1 MKLSATIKNGII
13 EIICLLYLL
22 LFVYAAVSKLLDFEN
37 FQVQLGQS
45 PLLSAFAGWVSYGVL
60 IVELSIALLLLVPRF
75 RLVGLF
81 AAFSLMVMFTTYI
94 IIILNFSSFVPCS
107 CGGILEKMG
116 WTEHLIF
123 NIVFVLLAA
132 VGILLLAGGVSE
144 ERRILNPAALAT
156 IFSVLLLFSIGIIV
170 TLFLLS
176 EEIIHSRNNF
186 VRRFPKHPTA
196 LQNSME
202 LPFDTY
208 YIAGYDQGF
217 IYLGNRSAP
226 LLVTII
232 DIALQ
237 SSREIRIDLPQ
248 NEFPF
253 ITPKL
258 KVVPPNF
265 YFTDGTVPCI
275 YSGSIKTWKAKL
287 RLYKNTY
294 FSIFEPISI
303 EKAAI
308 RAIGINSKERLIG
321 TIDLANK
328 NKLKLNDNLLQKQID
343 GFFDTDGMLLYNRQL
358 DTLLYTYYYRNTFLK
373 IHPSL
378 TSYSVV
384 NTIDTI
390 SQAQVKIATIESKG
404 ITTLAQQPLLVNKN
418 TATYGHYL
426 FVDAAL
432 IGKYEPKELWQKAS
446 IIDVYDLTNN
456 KYIFSFYIY
465 NKGDQKMTEFIVI
478 NDLVISLFGKH
489 LKVEKLNT
497 TYYIPWSN

>member
-1 MKLSATIKNGII
+1 
-13 EIICLLYLL
+13 
-22 LFVYAAVSKLLDFEN
+22 
-37 FQVQLGQS
+37 
-45 PLLSAFAGWVSYGVL
+45 
-60 IVELSIALLLLVPRF
+60 
-75 RLVGLF
+75 
-81 AAFSLMVMFTTYI
+81 
-94 IIILNFSSFVPCS
+94 
-107 CGGILEKMG
+107 MG

-123 NIVFVLLAA
+123 NISFLILAA
-132 VGILLLAGGVSE
+132 VGILLLAGGTSK
-144 ERRILNPAALAT
+144 ERRISKPAALAS
-156 IFSVLLLFSIGIIV
+156 IFSLSLFCSISIV
-170 TLFLLS
+170 VFLFMLS
-176 EEIIHSRNNF
+176 EEIIHNRNNF
-186 VRRFPKHPTA
+186 VRRFSKHPIV
-196 LQNSME
+196 LKYSKE
-202 LPFDTY
+202 LLYDSY
-208 YIAGYDQGF
+208 YIAGYDQGH

-226 LLVTII
+226 LLVTIT
-232 DIALQ
+232 DTALQ
-237 SSREIRIDLPQ
+237 SSREIRIELPK
-248 NEFPF
+248 NKFPF
-253 ITPKL
+253 ISPKL

-265 YFTDGTVPCI
+265 YFTDGTVPCV
-275 YSGSIKTWKAKL
+275 YSGSINTWKAKL

-308 RAIGINSKERLIG
+308 RAIGIKSKERVIG

-378 TSYSVV
+378 TSYSVG

-446 IIDVYDLTNN
+446 IIDVYDLTKN

-489 LKVEKLNT
+489 LKIEKLHT
-497 TYYIPWSN
+497 TYYVPWRN

>member
-1 MKLSATIKNGII
+1 MKVSTTIKKVILEVI
-13 EIICLLYLL
+13 SLLYIL
-22 LFVYAAVSKLLDFEN
+22 LFVYAAVSKLIDFEN

-45 PLLSAFAGWVSYGVL
+45 PLLSAFAGWVSWGVP
-60 IVELSIALLLLVPRF
+60 IVELIIALLLLVPRF

-123 NIVFVLLAA
+123 NIVFVILAA

-144 ERRILNPAALAT
+144 ERRILNPAALAN
-156 IFSVLLLFSIGIIV
+156 IFSVLLLFSIGIIGV
-170 TLFLLS
+170 LFLLS
-176 EEIIHSRNNF
+176 EEIIHNRNNF
-186 VRRFPKHPTA
+186 VRRFPHHPTA

-308 RAIGINSKERLIG
+308 RSIGIKSKERVIG

-378 TSYSVV
+378 NFYSVG

-404 ITTLAQQPLLVNKN
+404 ITTLAQQPFLVNKN

-432 IGKYEPKELWQKAS
+432 IGKYESKELWQKAS

-489 LKVEKLNT
+489 LKVQKLNT

>member
-1 MKLSATIKNGII
+1 MKLSAPIKNGTI

-37 FQVQLGQS
+37 LQVQLGQS
-45 PLLSAFAGWVSYGVL
+45 PLLSAFAGWVSWGVP
-60 IVELSIALLLLVPRF
+60 IVELIIALLLLVRRF

-116 WTEHLIF
+116 WMEHLIF

-132 VGILLLAGGVSE
+132 VGILLLAGGVSK
-144 ERRILNPAALAT
+144 ERRILKPATLAT

-170 TLFLLS
+170 LLFMLS
-176 EEIIHSRNNF
+176 EEIIHNRNNF
-186 VRRFPKHPTA
+186 VRRFPKHPTV

-208 YIAGYDQGF
+208 YIAGYDQEF

-232 DIALQ
+232 DTALQ
-237 SSREIRIDLPQ
+237 SSREIRINLPQ

-275 YSGSIKTWKAKL
+275 YSGSMKTWKAEL

-308 RAIGINSKERLIG
+308 RAIGINSKERVIG
-321 TIDLANK
+321 TINLANK

-378 TSYSVV
+378 TSYSVG

-404 ITTLAQQPLLVNKN
+404 ITTLAQPPLQVNKN

-432 IGKYEPKELWQKAS
+432 IGKFEPKELWQKAS
-446 IIDVYDLTNN
+446 IIDVYDLSKN

-465 NKGDQKMTEFIVI
+465 NKDDQKMTEFIVI
-478 NDLVISLFGKH
+478 NDLIISLFGKH

>member
-1 MKLSATIKNGII
+1 MKVSAAIKKGIL
-13 EIICLLYLL
+13 EVICLLYIL
-22 LFVYAAVSKLLDFEN
+22 LFVYAAVSKILDFEN

-45 PLLSAFAGWVSYGVL
+45 PLLSAFAGSVSWGVPL
-60 IVELSIALLLLVPRF
+60 VELVIALLLLVPRF
-75 RLVGLF
+75 RFIGLL

-123 NIVFVLLAA
+123 NIVFVMLAA

-144 ERRILNPAALAT
+144 ERRILKPAALAT
-156 IFSVLLLFSIGIIV
+156 IFSLLLFFSIGIIV
-170 TLFLLS
+170 LLFMWS
-176 EEIIHSRNNF
+176 EEIIHNRNNF
-186 VRRFPKHPTA
+186 VRRFPHHPTA
-196 LQNSME
+196 LLNSME

-208 YIAGYDQGF
+208 YIAGYDQEF

-232 DIALQ
+232 DTALQ
-237 SSREIRIDLPQ
+237 LSREIRIDLPQ

-265 YFTDGTVPCI
+265 YFTDGTVPCVYGGDI
-275 YSGSIKTWKAKL
+275 SNWKAYLK
-287 RLYKNTY
+287 LYKNTY
-294 FSIFEPISI
+294 FSNFEPLSSK
-303 EKAAI
+303 KAAI
-308 RAIGINSKERLIG
+308 RAIDFKSKERVLG
-321 TIDLANK
+321 TIDFDNK
-328 NKLKLNDNLLQKQID
+328 NQLKLNNLLLQKQID

-358 DTLLYTYYYRNTFLK
+358 DTLLYTYYYRNSFLK

-378 TSYSVV
+378 TSYSVG

-390 SQAQVKIATIESKG
+390 SQAQVKIATIASKR
-404 ITTLAQQPLLVNKN
+404 ISTLAQQPLVVNKN
-418 TATYGHYL
+418 TATYGNYL
-426 FVDAAL
+426 FVNAAL
-432 IGKYEPKELWQKAS
+432 IGKYEPKELWKKAS
-446 IIDVYDLTNN
+446 IIDVYDLKKNR
-456 KYIFSFYIY
+456 YAFSFYI
-465 NKGDQKMTEFIVI
+465 NDKDEKKITEFIVI

-497 TYYIPWSN
+497 TYYIPWRN